1 MGKPT
6 LLSAPGSVN
15 LRWNTYRLEQ
25 LEQYRL
31 EQHRDGQGS
40 DQPDYCRSPIH
51 VSDTTSEFP
60 GFCGSYFTE
69 VGSPSRQECRF
80 TQCRR

>member
-1 MGKPT
+1 
-6 LLSAPGSVN
+6 VN
-15 LRWNTYRLEQ
+15 QNYSPRRGVSTCRLEHLAWNN

-40 DQPDYCRSPIH
+40 DQPAYCRSPIH